1 MKSGRQKPAKSNA
14 SKGYV
19 MESRRWGMIVRH
31 MNPAPSRRF
40 SARLLLWFLDAK
52 TVGIKSSRILYS
64 NTSLSA
70 CLFCENIFLSLPCQA
85 IDRHI
90 ESVFA
95 LSLIE
100 NVAIFHEERT
110 TNGTHFLFGS
120 WTGHIL
126 RARYSIS
133 IQVWGIAS
141 FILFGF
147 ATTFN

>member
-1 MKSGRQKPAKSNA
+1 M
-14 SKGYV
+14 
-19 MESRRWGMIVRH
+19 
-31 MNPAPSRRF
+31 
-40 SARLLLWFLDAK
+40 
-52 TVGIKSSRILYS
+52 
-64 NTSLSA
+64 
-70 CLFCENIFLSLPCQA
+70 
-85 IDRHI
+85 